1 MRKTLSF
8 YDPYG
13 RTRLSGRKTF
23 FFCAYHGFT
32 IPHDIAGAILY
43 SEVYAGA
50 NVDFGACLC
59 QFTPSLNSFLADA
72 DWYLCALEEM
82 GYDDLVK
89 EFKKLNKTMST
100 FIKKRFAKEPYIVS
114 VVLEKLDEILPKYP
128 MPKPLSGKEAE

>member
-1 MRKTLSF
+1 
-8 YDPYG
+8 
-13 RTRLSGRKTF
+13 
-23 FFCAYHGFT
+23 
-32 IPHDIAGAILY
+32 
-43 SEVYAGA
+43 
-50 NVDFGACLC
+50 
-59 QFTPSLNSFLADA
+59 
-72 DWYLCALEEM
+72 M